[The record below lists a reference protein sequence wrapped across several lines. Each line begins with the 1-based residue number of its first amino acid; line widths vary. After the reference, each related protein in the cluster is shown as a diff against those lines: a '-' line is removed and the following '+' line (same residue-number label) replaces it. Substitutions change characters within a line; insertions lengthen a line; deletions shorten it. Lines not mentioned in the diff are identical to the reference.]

1 MLFILVERSDLQE
14 SSASAGDQHNLLF
27 LHFVNTKKQ
36 IRYTMVISEL

>member
-14 SSASAGDQHNLLF
+14 SSASGDQHNLLF

-36 IRYTMVISEL
+36 IRYNMVISEL